1 MRYVNIVDF
10 LSFYDVRQN
19 KNWLSFFYGSVEWSH
34 MPGSDSI
41 EIKTEQ
47 VRIEMRINGPA

>member
-1 MRYVNIVDF
+1 M
-10 LSFYDVRQN
+10 FYDAPVVDSRCSMV
-19 KNWLSFFYGSVEWSH
+19 NWDAY
-34 MPGSDSI
+34 GSDSI

>member
-1 MRYVNIVDF
+1 MLMN
-10 LSFYDVRQN
+10 LSSPLVPPSKKTTIY
-19 KNWLSFFYGSVEWSH
+19 SFFYGSVEWSH